1 MKIFTASL
9 RKMIYCE
16 SIICMMKAFIPGITF
31 GIAIPFVINLSIRK
45 AFPVLYSIPWGILVV
60 GIVVLFVI
68 VMLIT
73 CLEMNKLKDKS
84 IIDEIRMDVM

>member
-1 MKIFTASL
+1 MIFYIDNRRQPENLFWNSVH
-9 RKMIYCE
+9 
-16 SIICMMKAFIPGITF
+16 
-31 GIAIPFVINLSIRK
+31 GIASQTQMEMLLDGKKLIIG
-45 AFPVLYSIPWGILVV
+45 A
-60 GIVVLFVI
+60 LFVI